1 MALHISLAAEKVFD
15 LGVFP
20 ISNSMLT
27 GWVASILLIILAFVV
42 RSKLSSR
49 PGGLQVLVEGLIGG
63 LHSLYQGILG
73 DKVKVFFPLLAT
85 LFLFII
91 VNNWLGL
98 LPGVGT
104 IGFTHTEAPHAE
116 AEAQPR
122 EEVVTT
128 DTHET
133 VVPETHEETETPY
146 AVVEGEK
153 APEEPAHETFVPLFR
168 AATADLNTTLALA
181 LIAVLSLQYYG
192 VKYLGLGAHLKKY
205 FNFSNPILT
214 FVGLLEL
221 IGEFS
226 RVISF
231 AFRLFGN
238 IFAGEV
244 LLAVIAFLVP
254 VLVPIPF
261 LGMEL
266 FVGFI
271 QALVFT
277 MLTSVFLNLS
287 ISHAEH

>member
-1 MALHISLAAEKVFD
+1 MALHISLAAEKVLD
-15 LGVFP
+15 LGGLP

-27 GWVASILLIILAFVV
+27 GWVASVLLILLALYV
-42 RSKLSSR
+42 RKTISMH
-49 PGGLQVLVEGLIGG
+49 PGKLQVMVEGVIGG
-63 LHSLYQGILG
+63 LYSLFEGILG

-85 LFLFII
+85 FFLFII

-104 IGFTHTEAPHAE
+104 IGFTHTEAAAHEEASNDTNVVADPHGE
-116 AEAQPR
+116 P
-122 EEVVTT
+122 VVS
-128 DTHET
+128 
-133 VVPETHEETETPY
+133 ETHESDPY

-153 APEEPAHETFVPLFR
+153 KPEAAAHEKFTPLFR
-168 AATADLNTTLALA
+168 AATADLNTTIALA
-181 LIAVLSLQYYG
+181 LIAVLSLQFYG

-205 FNFSNPILT
+205 FNFSNPIMT

-254 VLVPIPF
+254 VIVPIPF

-277 MLTSVFLNLS
+277 MLTSVFLNLA